1 MQVQRQQVLYG
12 NVKVKREAKK
22 DVEVQAGSNAF
33 GAPAARG
40 GPFGTITQQT
50 VLPPSVAESG
60 RRECGASD
68 AAPAEDW
75 LDIESDGDE
84 DMGADLMTT
93 TSLVHESPVTL
104 TYHVEGELGVP
115 SDGVPHQ
122 VPVAVLPFKA
132 KIMHVT
138 VPKVR
143 PVAYL
148 QASVKNTSD
157 YRLLPG
163 SMHAFVDNSFVS
175 KSAIVGD
182 VAPGDAFRCTLGVD
196 PATRIRYTRTSKR
209 ADDDG
214 TVRERSAFSEQWATT
229 TYRSCTTIT
238 NGHSFALRA
247 LVLRD
252 GVPVSE
258 DKKRARIVLRR
269 PEGLAVLEQGDELK
283 VCEGEGQ
290 KRTVRWGNVVD
301 GKGGKKEG
309 MFEWVAEVG
318 AGEEITI
325 ETEWDVKA
333 PVSLS
338 WVESA

>member
-1 MQVQRQQVLYG
+1 M
-12 NVKVKREAKK
+12 
-22 DVEVQAGSNAF
+22 
-33 GAPAARG
+33 
-40 GPFGTITQQT
+40 
-50 VLPPSVAESG
+50 LPSPVPESG

-68 AAPAEDW
+68 AAHAEDW
-75 LDIESDGDE
+75 LDIESDGDG
-84 DMGADLMTT
+84 DMGADLMAT

-122 VPVAVLPFKA
+122 VPVAVLPFEA

-138 VPKVR
+138 VPKVQ
-143 PVAYL
+143 PVVYL

-182 VAPGDAFRCTLGVD
+182 VAPGDAFSCTLGAD
-196 PATRIRYTRTSKR
+196 PATRIRYTRTSNR
-209 ADDDG
+209 ADDGGAD
-214 TVRERSAFSEQWATT
+214 RERSAFSEQWATT

-238 NGHSFALRA
+238 NGHSFALGA
-247 LVLRD
+247 LVLCD

-258 DKKRARIVLRR
+258 DKKRARVVLRR
-269 PEGLAVLEQGDELK
+269 PEGLAMLEKGEDLK
-283 VCEGEGQ
+283 VCEGEGE
-290 KRTVRWGNVVD
+290 KRTVRWSNVVD

-309 MFEWVAEVG
+309 MFEWVVEVG
-318 AGEEITI
+318 AGKEITI
-325 ETEWDVKA
+325 ETEWDVKT
-333 PVSLS
+333 PLSHS

>member
-1 MQVQRQQVLYG
+1 MLTVTSSSRRGVALQSEDYARDRPEGATCCIPPGEREEHKRLPTSPWIYARLCRQLVRVQVSHRW
-12 NVKVKREAKK
+12 
-22 DVEVQAGSNAF
+22 
-33 GAPAARG
+33 
-40 GPFGTITQQT
+40 
-50 VLPPSVAESG
+50 
-60 RRECGASD
+60 RR
-68 AAPAEDW
+68 
-75 LDIESDGDE
+75 
-84 DMGADLMTT
+84 
-93 TSLVHESPVTL
+93 
-104 TYHVEGELGVP
+104 
-115 SDGVPHQ
+115 
-122 VPVAVLPFKA
+122 
-132 KIMHVT
+132 
-138 VPKVR
+138 
-143 PVAYL
+143 
-148 QASVKNTSD
+148 
-157 YRLLPG
+157 
-163 SMHAFVDNSFVS
+163 
-175 KSAIVGD
+175 
-182 VAPGDAFRCTLGVD
+182 APGDAFRCTLGVD
-196 PATRIRYTRTSKR
+196 PATRIRYTHTSKR

-214 TVRERSAFSEQWATT
+214 TDRERSAFSEQWATT

-290 KRTVRWGNVVD
+290 RRTVRWSNVAD

-325 ETEWDVKA
+325 KTEWDVKA